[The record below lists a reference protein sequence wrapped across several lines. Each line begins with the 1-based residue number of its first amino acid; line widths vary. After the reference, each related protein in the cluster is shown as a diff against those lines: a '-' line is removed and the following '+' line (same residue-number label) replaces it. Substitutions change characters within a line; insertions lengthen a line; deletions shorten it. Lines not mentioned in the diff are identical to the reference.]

1 MSANTLKCKKVS
13 HIAVEYRDLDKFIE
27 EEYGLKDFSC
37 FISEEMNEYAKYT
50 FIVSEGV
57 LLPYDESRLDRFKS
71 GQPEKY
77 ILQIVLQDL
86 CNQNKIEPGTYLVSA
101 S

>member
-1 MSANTLKCKKVS
+1 MSANTLKCKKIS
-13 HIAVEYRDLDKFIE
+13 YIAVDYRNLDKFIE
-27 EEYGLKDFSC
+27 DEYSLKDFSC

-50 FIVSEGV
+50 FIVSGGM
-57 LLPYDESRLDRFKS
+57 LQPYDEEKLDRFKS